1 MMHWLDSILSTDLS
15 PLVESAFRSI
25 LLACLVAG
33 GLKLLRVRN
42 VVAQKAAWILVLG
55 SAFAMP
61 LLAPLALRMP
71 IPAANA
77 FHISWKRA
85 VTSMPATSPAPSTAP
100 VSTHAQVVKADRSQ
114 PAADA
119 SLPYAGLAPDVSEPT
134 RTMELASQ
142 PEAQPA
148 QARSHPPFTRAQF
161 LFLLYCGV
169 CATLLF
175 RLIWGA
181 ALATRLWRAGH
192 PVALANKARFAHLS
206 VRSSER
212 ISSPL
217 TIGSGILLPAGF
229 AEWDAEKLRIVLAHE
244 ASHVRQRDFYL
255 QLAAGLYSAIF
266 WFIPLG
272 WWLKRKL
279 SDLSEAIS
287 DRAGLGEAAN
297 PVSYAQILIHFAAL
311 PHNPQIGV
319 AMARQGRLTQRIE
332 RLLNES
338 SFHDAFSATR
348 IRNAAAMLVVPV
360 ALFAA
365 TALVRVQAAQVAPA
379 PVVAP
384 PLAAPQQKPAAP
396 AREPNPAAE
405 PQVIPPSAPEQPAE
419 PAAVEL
425 TSPIRLQIPATLT
438 ISPDAPAL
446 VPDAPALI
454 EAQQA
459 LIKAQTDKIRSN
471 VLVAI
476 NAHALVTAKVQ
487 AQMARAM
494 AENGPLGYWLGSNND
509 PYSIVVRSADSGTVH
524 VPKNRTWHDVT
535 MEQYEAEIDK
545 AKAVTHGDFI
555 WFRRDGKSYVI
566 DDPSILAQIKP
577 MQNQIDAL
585 GKQQEALG
593 KQQEALGKQQEEL
606 GKQMEQVKVP
616 TPNMQK
622 ELAKLQA
629 AQAKLAA
636 VQGKDAS
643 QEQLS
648 EIQSELAE
656 VQGRIGAIQGD
667 MGGRMGEF
675 GGKMGALGG
684 QQGELGA
691 KQGRLGAEQGRL
703 ARELDGKVLSLID
716 DCLKSGKAKPVK

>member
-1 MMHWLDSILSTDLS
+1 MMHWFDSTLSTDLS

-71 IPAANA
+71 ISAANA

-85 VTSMPATSPAPSTAP
+85 VTSMPATSPAPSTAS

-114 PAADA
+114 SATDT
-119 SLPYAGLAPDVSEPT
+119 SLPYASLAPDAFEST
-134 RTMELASQ
+134 RTMDLSSQ
-142 PEAQPA
+142 LEAQPA
-148 QARSHPPFTRAQF
+148 QAHSHPPLTRAQF

-169 CATLLF
+169 CATLLL

-181 ALATRLWRAGH
+181 ALAIRLWRAGQ

-255 QLAAGLYSAIF
+255 QLAAGFYSAIF

-338 SFHDAFSATR
+338 SFSQAFTATR
-348 IRNAAAMLVVPV
+348 ARMVVVLLCVPV
-360 ALFAA
+360 ALFTA
-365 TALVRVQAAQVAPA
+365 TALVRVQAAAQAPQTPAPA
-379 PVVAP
+379 AVPAQIPPPPVDAP
-384 PLAAPQQKPAAP
+384 ETAKAPQHTPPAAP
-396 AREPNPAAE
+396 LTANVPTIAPVSPA
-405 PQVIPPSAPEQPAE
+405 PKPSAPPAPSAA
-419 PAAVEL
+419 PAAPRMV
-425 TSPIRLQIPATLT
+425 TIPAIPAIKIHTQMPPIDINIPPMQAMKIQIPAVPQLPPQAILLQMENGAGFGEDRGKSNTTHNDNNATSYTHERNGEFYGLFERHGG
-438 ISPDAPAL
+438 SPRYTGSWTNGHID
-446 VPDAPALI
+446 
-454 EAQQA
+454 
-459 LIKAQTDKIRSN
+459 
-471 VLVAI
+471 AI
-476 NAHALVTAKVQ
+476 NQAEKLAKGDFLLYTNREGKSYYIDDPRSIAQMEALYASVNSFAGEKGN
-487 AQMARAM
+487 MARAQ
-494 AENGPLGYWLGSNND
+494 
-509 PYSIVVRSADSGTVH
+509 
-524 VPKNRTWHDVT
+524 
-535 MEQYEAEIDK
+535 EQ
-545 AKAVTHGDFI
+545 
-555 WFRRDGKSYVI
+555 
-566 DDPSILAQIKP
+566 L
-577 MQNQIDAL
+577 
-585 GKQQEALG
+585 
-593 KQQEALGKQQEEL
+593 
-606 GKQMEQVKVP
+606 
-616 TPNMQK
+616 
-622 ELAKLQA
+622 
-629 AQAKLAA
+629 AQAKAQAAERYNQAIITKPDLNKDLADLSA
-636 VQGKDAS
+636 AIAKLEAQKESSITPQELADLQRKLGEMQGKLI
-643 QEQLS
+643 QL
-648 EIQSELAE
+648 QVNGRLVKMLNRELANT
-656 VQGRIGAIQGD
+656 
-667 MGGRMGEF
+667 
-675 GGKMGALGG
+675 G
-684 QQGELGA
+684 QELGTWNA
-691 KQGRLGAEQGRL
+691 KEDALSRDT
-703 ARELDGKVLSLID
+703 ELRMKSTID
-716 DCLKSGKAKPVK
+716 EAMKNGTAKPVQ